1 MKPRD
6 HIVNSLKY
14 IKENLTESLS
24 SENIAKNAGY
34 SLYYFSRLFKT
45 HVGLSVM
52 EYVTERRLIKAS
64 EEIINGHKIL
74 KVSLDYGYNSHNG
87 FAKAFKK
94 RFGFSPSLLRAFSF
108 QINYSKGDNYCM
120 NQLFMQTTEL
130 HSTKEE
136 LYDLLIKSLNNNK
149 VKYDLKLLKK
159 AYDFACIA
167 HKDEKRY
174 SGDDY
179 VTHPL
184 NVAILLSEMNGSED
198 AIIYGL
204 LHDIKFFSFEQIKLE
219 FSERIAD
226 IAQKIANF
234 NNSIEDEDVVMV
246 KLADRLHNMRTIE
259 FIGKPRWLEKAK
271 ETLNTF
277 LPIASK
283 LKNEK
288 LISELNNLSVK
299 YI

>member
-1 MKPRD
+1 
-6 HIVNSLKY
+6 
-14 IKENLTESLS
+14 
-24 SENIAKNAGY
+24 
-34 SLYYFSRLFKT
+34 
-45 HVGLSVM
+45 
-52 EYVTERRLIKAS
+52 
-64 EEIINGHKIL
+64 
-74 KVSLDYGYNSHNG
+74 
-87 FAKAFKK
+87 
-94 RFGFSPSLLRAFSF
+94 
-108 QINYSKGDNYCM
+108 
-120 NQLFMQTTEL
+120 MQTTEL

-271 ETLNTF
+271 ETLDTF

>member
-1 MKPRD
+1 MKPSN

-14 IKENLTESLS
+14 IEENLTESLS

-34 SLYYFSRLFKT
+34 SLYYFSRLFKA

-64 EEIINGHKIL
+64 KEIINGCKIL
-74 KVSLDYGYNSHNG
+74 QVSLDYGYNSHNG

-94 RFGFSPSLLRAFSF
+94 IFGFSPSLLRAFSF
-108 QINYSKGDNYCM
+108 QINYSKGGNYCM

-167 HKDEKRY
+167 
-174 SGDDY
+174 
-179 VTHPL
+179 
-184 NVAILLSEMNGSED
+184 
-198 AIIYGL
+198 
-204 LHDIKFFSFEQIKLE
+204 
-219 FSERIAD
+219 
-226 IAQKIANF
+226 QKIANF
-234 NNSIEDEDVVMV
+234 NNSIEDEDVIMV

-259 FIGKPRWLEKAK
+259 FIDKPRWLEKAK
-271 ETLNTF
+271 ETLDTF

-299 YI
+299 YL

>member
-1 MKPRD
+1 
-6 HIVNSLKY
+6 
-14 IKENLTESLS
+14 
-24 SENIAKNAGY
+24 
-34 SLYYFSRLFKT
+34 
-45 HVGLSVM
+45 
-52 EYVTERRLIKAS
+52 
-64 EEIINGHKIL
+64 
-74 KVSLDYGYNSHNG
+74 
-87 FAKAFKK
+87 
-94 RFGFSPSLLRAFSF
+94 
-108 QINYSKGDNYCM
+108 
-120 NQLFMQTTEL
+120 
-130 HSTKEE
+130 
-136 LYDLLIKSLNNNK
+136 
-149 VKYDLKLLKK
+149 
-159 AYDFACIA
+159 
-167 HKDEKRY
+167 
-174 SGDDY
+174 
-179 VTHPL
+179 
-184 NVAILLSEMNGSED
+184 MNGSED

-271 ETLNTF
+271 ETLDTF